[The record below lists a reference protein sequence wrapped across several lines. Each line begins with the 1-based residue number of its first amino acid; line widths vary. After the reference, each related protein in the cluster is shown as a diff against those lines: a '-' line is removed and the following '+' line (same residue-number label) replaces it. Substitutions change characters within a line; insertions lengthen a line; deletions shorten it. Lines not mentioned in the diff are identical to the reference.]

1 MAVPERVKG
10 FVGSLKEERGRLMG
24 RLMSPL
30 PASTFS
36 GNLGQKVGL
45 ISKPRSARQVGRHE
59 AEVMNWDYSY

>member
-10 FVGSLKEERGRLMG
+10 FVGSLKKERG

-36 GNLGQKVGL
+36 GNLGQKVEL
-45 ISKPRSARQVGRHE
+45 ISKPWSAGQVVRHE

>member
-10 FVGSLKEERGRLMG
+10 FVSSLKEERG

-45 ISKPRSARQVGRHE
+45 ISKPWSARQVGRHE